1 MGDIDVDSQLIGSL
15 AETYYKEYS
24 DQKGG
29 WAYTS
34 LENIHNKFENDILE
48 FKIGFLRPK
57 IKIPAEII
65 PEIKKMAEPGC
76 LEENNPS
83 FVFDFL
89 ACKICDVDDVSS
101 VITSKTMDNFR
112 WIEVKSEGGK
122 ISQNQLNAIL
132 NAKMSFTL
140 CVVHNVRE
148 TPYDVYLKF
157 YYDEI
162 PDWMIKQ

>member
-1 MGDIDVDSQLIGSL
+1 MGDIEVDSQLIGSL

-34 LENIHNKFENDILE
+34 LENVHNKFENDILE

-57 IKIPAEII
+57 IKIPSTII
-65 PEIKKMAEPGC
+65 PEIKLMSEPKY

-89 ACKICDVDDVSS
+89 ACKIRDGEDLSS
-101 VITSKTMDNFR
+101 VITSKTADNFR

-122 ISQNQLNAIL
+122 ISQNQLNAIR
-132 NAKMSFTL
+132 NVTIPFTL
-140 CVVHNVRE
+140 CVVHNISE
-148 TPYDVYLKF
+148 SPHDVYLKF

-162 PDWMIKQ
+162 PDWMIKH

>member
-1 MGDIDVDSQLIGSL
+1 MGDIDVDPQLIGSL

-34 LENIHNKFENDILE
+34 LENIHNKFENGILE

-57 IKIPAEII
+57 IKIPSEII
-65 PEIKKMAEPGC
+65 PEVKLMSEPRY
-76 LEENNPS
+76 LEYTNPS

-89 ACKICDVDDVSS
+89 ACKIYDNEDLSS
-101 VITSKTMDNFR
+101 VITSKTVDNFR

-122 ISQNQLNAIL
+122 VSKNQLNAIL
-132 NAKMSFTL
+132 NAKLSFTL
-140 CVVHNVRE
+140 CVVNNVHE
-148 TPYDVYLKF
+148 SPYDVYLKF

-162 PDWMIKQ
+162 PDWMIK